1 MVKNAFL
8 NLICEVICISEKN
21 NSVVFKETLFVG
33 IWVLIFS
40 AIMQAVFLI
49 IGKWDYTVLL
59 GNLISAA
66 VGIFNFYLL
75 CRTVEKALSS
85 GDVKKAKSIIKLSQ
99 FARLVM
105 MGIVAALGALLSCFH
120 LWGTIIPLL
129 FPRLTLIIR
138 QIMLK
143 KQQRGTTN
151 E

>member
-8 NLICEVICISEKN
+8 NLGCEVICISEKN

-33 IWVLIFS
+33 IWVMIFS
-40 AIMQAVFLI
+40 AVMQAVFLI

-66 VGIFNFYLL
+66 IGIFNFYLL
-75 CRTVEKALSS
+75 CKTVEKALSS
-85 GDVKKAKSIIKLSQ
+85 GDVKKAKSIMKLSQ

-105 MGIVAALGALLSCFH
+105 MGIVAALGALLACFH